1 MQDTATTY
9 GWVEPPSR
17 DETVTANP
25 HIETPPDFTRVG
37 DGLIFPEGPAYDGRG
52 NVAVSNCDADY
63 VTQFDAA
70 GQARVLWRADEK
82 QWTFQR
88 TNGMAYFEDG
98 SLFACD
104 FGRKEIVR
112 IFPDGRMESYA
123 DAFEGEALMG
133 PNDLCFAP
141 GGDLIFT
148 DPAGSSAENPIGCVY
163 RVARDTRKVTRLAEG
178 LAFPNGVAFG
188 IEGKTLYVAESHT
201 FRILRYAVREDGS
214 LGDMETFCQLPD
226 GYVPDGMNFDT
237 KGFLWVALYGPGLV
251 GVIDPDGVLMRG
263 VQLPGKAATNVEFAG
278 ADLQTLY
285 ITETETG
292 ALFKM
297 RVETPGAPLFCAP
310 PNLGAAP

>member
-1 MQDTATTY
+1 MQDTATAY

-37 DGLIFPEGPAYDGRG
+37 DGLHFPEGPAYDGRG
-52 NVAVSNCDADY
+52 NIAVSNCDADY

-70 GQARVLWRADEK
+70 GNARVLWRADEK

-88 TNGMAYFEDG
+88 T
-98 SLFACD
+98 
-104 FGRKEIVR
+104 
-112 IFPDGRMESYA
+112 
-123 DAFEGEALMG
+123 
-133 PNDLCFAP
+133 
-141 GGDLIFT
+141 
-148 DPAGSSAENPIGCVY
+148 
-163 RVARDTRKVTRLAEG
+163 
-178 LAFPNGVAFG
+178 
-188 IEGKTLYVAESHT
+188 
-201 FRILRYAVREDGS
+201 
-214 LGDMETFCQLPD
+214 
-226 GYVPDGMNFDT
+226 
-237 KGFLWVALYGPGLV
+237 LYGPGLV
-251 GVIDPDGVLMRG
+251 GVIDPDGDLVHG